1 MDSPSLL
8 FAVGLLLGLVV
19 GAVLVLVVRRTSP
32 DGAAAEVRRLTTL
45 LGQAQQEA
53 ARGAG
58 LAERLDAERAG
69 FERQVAAERDAFVR
83 QLAAAQRS
91 ADERL
96 DLAQA
101 AHEQQVTE
109 LQRAAERRVSEVQG
123 DHRRLEAQFESLSR
137 RALAA
142 TSEQFLVHAEERLR
156 RSHESGVAELAKR
169 EEAVRTLVEPL
180 ARSLERM
187 RTEVATA
194 EQARAAGHA
203 ALTEHLRQ
211 LSQASADLRSGTE
224 DLVTA
229 LRSSQTRGAWGELQ
243 LRRVVEAA
251 GMLSRVDFT
260 EQAHVETEDGAL
272 RPDMVVH
279 LAGGKNVVVDS
290 KVAFLGY
297 LEAQQ
302 ATDPAVRETRLDAHV
317 RHMVKHVDD
326 LASKRYWSQFSP
338 APEFVVMFVPA
349 EPFLAAA
356 VERRGDLLEYAMRR
370 NVIVATPM
378 TLMALLRTVAYA
390 WQQDAVTDN
399 AHEVLRT
406 GKELHSRLVTTARH
420 VTKLGRSLSAATKD
434 FNVFVG
440 SLETRVLP
448 QARRLVDLNVVD
460 EADRIGQVRVVDD
473 VPRPVTQ
480 PELVAAASD
489 AVVAIDDRPGDD
501 DEDRGRQAFA

>member
-1 MDSPSLL
+1 MDSWAL
-8 FAVGLLLGLVV
+8 FSVGLVLGLVV
-19 GAVLVLVVRRTSP
+19 GAVLVLAVRRASP
-32 DGAAAEVRRLTTL
+32 DAATAEVRRLTDL
-45 LGQAQQEA
+45 LGRAQDEA

-58 LAERLDAERAG
+58 LAQRLEAEREG
-69 FERQVAAERDAFVR
+69 YERQIGAEREAFVR
-83 QLAAAQRS
+83 QLAAAERS

-96 DLAQA
+96 DAARA
-101 AHEQQVTE
+101 AHEQQLE
-109 LQRAAERRVSEVQG
+109 DLRRASERRVAEVTG
-123 DHRRLEAQFESLSR
+123 DHRRLEAQFEALSQ

-156 RSHESGVAELAKR
+156 RSHETGAAELAKR
-169 EEAVRTLVEPL
+169 EQAVRTLVEPL
-180 ARSLERM
+180 SRTLEQM
-187 RTEVATA
+187 RTEVAAA
-194 EQARAAGHA
+194 EKARAAGHS
-203 ALTEHLRQ
+203 ALSEHLRQ
-211 LSQASADLRSGTE
+211 LSEASAELRTGTH

-260 EQAHVETEDGAL
+260 EQAHVTTEDGAL

-302 ATDPAVRETRLDAHV
+302 ATDATVREARLDAHV

-338 APEFVVMFVPA
+338 TPEFVVMFVPA

-356 VERRGDLLEYAMRR
+356 VERRPDLLEYAMRS

-378 TLMALLRTVAYA
+378 TLVALLRTVAYA
-390 WQQDAVTDN
+390 WQQEAVTDN
-399 AHEVLRT
+399 AHEVLRA

-420 VTKLGRSLSAATKD
+420 VTKLGRSLSTATKD

-448 QARRLVDLNVVD
+448 QARRMVDLDVVD
-460 EADRIGQVRVVDD
+460 ESERIERVRVVEE
-473 VPRPVTQ
+473 VPRPLTQ
-480 PELVAAASD
+480 PELVAAAAD
-489 AVVAIDDRPGDD
+489 AVVAIDDRSSDD
-501 DEDRGRQAFA
+501 DREDPQQAFA

>member
-1 MDSPSLL
+1 MDTWAFFS
-8 FAVGLLLGLVV
+8 VGLVLGLVA

-32 DGAAAEVRRLTTL
+32 DGAAAESRRLTAL
-45 LGQAQQEA
+45 LTASQAEA

-69 FERQVAAERDAFVR
+69 FERQLDGERQAFVR

-96 DLAQA
+96 DLAQTQ
-101 AHEQQVTE
+101 HEQR
-109 LQRAAERRVSEVQG
+109 LAEVQG
-123 DHRRLEAQFESLSR
+123 DHQRLEARFESLSR
-137 RALAA
+137 RTLAA
-142 TSEQFLVHAEERLR
+142 TSEQFLAQAEERFR
-156 RSHESGVAELAKR
+156 RSNESGAAELAKR

-180 ARSLERM
+180 ARSLEQM
-187 RTEVATA
+187 RTEVAEA
-194 EQARAAGHA
+194 EKARTAGHS

-211 LSQASADLRSGTE
+211 LTQASAQLRSGTD

-251 GMLSRVDFT
+251 GMLARVDFT
-260 EQAHVETEDGAL
+260 EQAHVETVDGAL
-272 RPDMVVH
+272 RPDMVIH

-302 ATDPAVRETRLDAHV
+302 ATDTAVREARLDAHV

-349 EPFLAAA
+349 EPFLSAA
-356 VERRGDLLEYAMRR
+356 VERRPDLLEYAVRR
-370 NVIVATPM
+370 NVVLATPM
-378 TLMALLRTVAYA
+378 TLVALLRTVAYA

-420 VTKLGRSLSAATKD
+420 VTKLGRSLSTATKD

-448 QARRLVDLNVVD
+448 QARRLVDLHVVA
-460 EADRIGQVRVVDD
+460 ETERIGEVRAVED
-473 VPRPVTQ
+473 VPRLISQ

-489 AVVAIDDRPGDD
+489 AIVAIDDRPDGRPDERDDQQGDSPK
-501 DEDRGRQAFA
+501 QAWA